1 MFHQIRFLH
10 RPDRSK
16 PHEIADCSSNIPSST
31 TDLGEGELDT
41 PHLALV
47 AQAELADSLE
57 LSITSRKI
65 VRNMYTT

>member
-1 MFHQIRFLH
+1 MSTRFDLP

-16 PHEIADCSSNIPSST
+16 PRKIADYSFHIPSST

-47 AQAELADSLE
+47 AQAVLADSLE
-57 LSITSRKI
+57 FSITSEKKLGI
-65 VRNMYTT
+65 